1 MREAVEVII
10 TGDLW
15 GWCFFCFVVVVAGVG
30 EGEAEGVRDE
40 EVVLMV
46 VEGADGELGLALEVT
61 FEGVDEVTGAELED
75 WTLLLLDETLI
86 LVGVELLLNWE
97 ELA

>member
-30 EGEAEGVRDE
+30 EGEEEGVMDE
-40 EVVLMV
+40 GVVLTV

-61 FEGVDEVTGAELED
+61 FEGVDEVAGAELED

>member
-30 EGEAEGVRDE
+30 EGEEEGVMDE

-46 VEGADGELGLALEVT
+46 VEGAEWLGLALEVT
-61 FEGVDEVTGAELED
+61 FEGDDEVAGAELED
-75 WTLLLLDETLI
+75 WTMLLLDETLI